1 MTDRLLSW
9 KFAEDFVVER
19 PDIAL
24 ARQHSVE
31 LGIEAVQPSVG
42 AHLALLAAASGA
54 KNIVEIGTG
63 VGVSG
68 LWLLSGAPD
77 AVLTTIDAELDFQQH
92 ARRAFT
98 EAGIAANHVRLI
110 GGRALDVLPRM
121 NEGSYDIVLV
131 DADPAGV
138 VEYVEHGLRLVRQ
151 GGTVVV
157 AHALWRGKVADP
169 ANREEATEGYRL
181 LLREIAASDAVTSAL
196 SSIGDGLLARHEI
209 GRVSARPSSVPLEV
223 RAVSSDRDDVR
234 EGVVEL
240 FGLVIV
246 DRDDQTA
253 ATLERYA
260 NDDEASFLDSLHRSV
275 SGPGFHGCHR
285 YPFQRCAA
293 SIIPLRRGPVVPGH
307 PPADLHPDP
316 LAGNARRTR

>member
-42 AHLALLAAASGA
+42 AQLSLLAAASGVR
-54 KNIVEIGTG
+54 NIVEIGTG

-68 LWLLSGAPD
+68 LWMLSGAPD
-77 AVLTTIDAELDFQQH
+77 AVLTTIDAELDYQQH

-121 NEGSYDIVLV
+121 NEGSYDLVLV

-138 VEYVEHGLRLVRQ
+138 VEYVEHGLRLVRK

-169 ANREEATEGYRL
+169 ANRDEATEGYRM

-196 SSIGDGLLARHEI
+196 SSIGDGLLQVTKLGE
-209 GRVSARPSSVPLEV
+209 
-223 RAVSSDRDDVR
+223 
-234 EGVVEL
+234 
-240 FGLVIV
+240 
-246 DRDDQTA
+246 
-253 ATLERYA
+253 
-260 NDDEASFLDSLHRSV
+260 
-275 SGPGFHGCHR
+275 
-285 YPFQRCAA
+285 
-293 SIIPLRRGPVVPGH
+293 
-307 PPADLHPDP
+307 
-316 LAGNARRTR
+316 

>member
-1 MTDRLLSW
+1 VDVTDRLLSW

-24 ARQHSVE
+24 ARQHSIE
-31 LGIEAVQPSVG
+31 LGVEAVQPSVG

-54 KNIVEIGTG
+54 RNIVEIGTG

-68 LWLLSGAPD
+68 LWMLTGAPD

-98 EAGIAANHVRLI
+98 EAGIPANHVRLI

-138 VEYVEHGLRLVRQ
+138 LEYVEHGLRLVRR

-169 ANREEATEGYRL
+169 ANRDDATEGYRL
-181 LLREIAASDAVTSAL
+181 LMREVAASDAVTSAL
-196 SSIGDGLLARHEI
+196 SAIGDGLLQI
-209 GRVSARPSSVPLEV
+209 
-223 RAVSSDRDDVR
+223 
-234 EGVVEL
+234 
-240 FGLVIV
+240 
-246 DRDDQTA
+246 TK
-253 ATLERYA
+253 
-260 NDDEASFLDSLHRSV
+260 
-275 SGPGFHGCHR
+275 
-285 YPFQRCAA
+285 
-293 SIIPLRRGPVVPGH
+293 
-307 PPADLHPDP
+307 
-316 LAGNARRTR
+316 LAE